1 MGLPIAWLIIKAG
14 YTLDMAHVTQETL
27 PKLLARNA
35 RDLTDRAAIRAKEYG
50 IWRVW
55 TWRQVHAETRAIAA
69 GLAALGVECGAPVV
83 IVGDNRP
90 QLYWSV
96 CAAQALGAVP
106 VP

>member
-1 MGLPIAWLIIKAG
+1 MANHQGRARG
-14 YTLDMAHVTQETL
+14 TLDMAHMRQETL
-27 PKLLARNA
+27 PSILARNA
-35 RDLTDRAAIRAKEYG
+35 RDLTDQPAIRSKEYG

-55 TWRQVHAETRAIAA
+55 TWRQVHSETRAIAA
-69 GLAALGVECGAPVV
+69 GLAALGVKRGAPMV

-90 QLYWSV
+90 HLYWSI